1 MERKQI
7 KNKQF
12 EIFKNTYFYK
22 TPLVPAAVLK
32 VTFASLKQVSS
43 KTHNCNNSN
52 LEYFTQIWLTHI
64 TFF

>member
-32 VTFASLKQVSS
+32 VTFSLSNKSQVRP
-43 KTHNCNNSN
+43 TIVII
-52 LEYFTQIWLTHI
+52 LIWNILPK
-64 TFF
+64 FD